1 RSELCT
7 ALTAGM
13 ATVASSVMAMYVFM
27 LKEQFPAIA
36 GHLVSA
42 SILSAPAAI
51 VMSKVLLPETGVPG
65 TLGVEVRPHY
75 ERESNLFEAVINGAN
90 AGVRAVVGIG
100 ALLLA
105 VLGLVALLDMGTGF
119 AGRGVNALLG
129 VNLDWTLKGI
139 LGYLFYPFSFV
150 MGVPAQD
157 ALPVARMVGERLV
170 ATEVAGYQDLAA
182 AVAGHALSPRSA
194 VIAAYAL
201 CGFAHFASMAVF
213 VGGFG
218 ALAPSRLRE
227 LSQVGMRA
235 LAAATLACLMTAC
248 VAGVFF
254 TDRSLLFG
262 K

>member
-1 RSELCT
+1 
-7 ALTAGM
+7 M

-27 LKEQFPAIA
+27 LKAQFPSIA

-42 SILSAPAAI
+42 SLLSAPAAI
-51 VMSKVLLPETGVPG
+51 VMAKVLFPETGTPQ
-65 TLGVEVRPHY
+65 TLGVSVRPHY
-75 ERESNLFEAVINGAN
+75 ERESNLFEAVICGAN

-119 AGRGVNALLG
+119 LGRGINAVLG
-129 VNLDWTLKGI
+129 IHIDWTLKGL

-150 MGVPAQD
+150 IGVPAQD
-157 ALPVARMVGERLV
+157 ARLVAMIVGERLV

-182 AVAGHALSPRSA
+182 AVAAGTIAPRSA
-194 VIAAYAL
+194 IITAYAL

-213 VGGFG
+213 VGGYG
-218 ALAPSRLRE
+218 ALVPARVPE
-227 LSQVGMRA
+227 LSRIGLRA

-248 VAGVFF
+248 VAGTFAGG
-254 TDRSLLFG
+254 TSLLFG